1 MSGPTPGRVRT
12 TAAYG
17 LDAAPA
23 DGAALPW
30 ATVTRW
36 LVDARNYWVASTRSD
51 GRPHVMPV
59 WGVWLDDALWFS
71 TDPASVK
78 ARNFAARPDV
88 VVHLESGDEVCVM
101 EGRVRRVTADD
112 LPATFASAYLDK
124 YATPV
129 EPDNPDHGLF
139 VVEPQVALT
148 WTEAEFTTT
157 PTRWTWG

>member
-1 MSGPTPGRVRT
+1 MSEPTPGRVRT

-17 LDAAPA
+17 LASVPA
-23 DGAALPW
+23 DGSALPW
-30 ATVTRW
+30 STVARW
-36 LVDARNYWVASTRSD
+36 LVTARNYWVASARAD

-59 WGVWLDDALWFS
+59 WGLWLDDALWFS

-78 ARNFAARPDV
+78 ARNVERRPDV
-88 VVHLESGDEVCVM
+88 VVHLESGDEVCVL
-101 EGRVRRVTADD
+101 EGRARRVTAAE
-112 LPATFASAYLDK
+112 LPASFAADYLEK

-129 EPDNPDHGLF
+129 ELENPDHGLF
-139 VVEPQVALT
+139 VVVPQVALT